1 MSNNKKACPA
11 KISVGGQALIE
22 GIMMQG
28 PKGAAMS
35 VRLPDGSIETEK
47 LEVKHIRDKFKPAG
61 WPIIRGIFNMVES
74 LLFGYKCMEK
84 SAVKAGLD
92 DDTNPEEMSKLDKW
106 LSDHFGPKMMAVITG
121 ISMVLGVVVGTL
133 IDIDGRLQRL
143 GDKLQ
148 KKNKEGEKSTFSQ
161 GFVTASLLFCV
172 GAMTIVGS
180 MNAGISGDN
189 QMLYTKS
196 VLDLISST
204 MLAASLG
211 VGVLVSAVFVLA
223 FQGGLVAL
231 SMILGSFLSDFA
243 IAELVCAGSVMITA
257 LGLNLIGVTKIKVAN
272 LLPALIFVPFV
283 CLAF

>member
-1 MSNNKKACPA
+1 MIEILHSFSGVFVNVLTV
-11 KISVGGQALIE
+11 ILGSSVGLLLKKQI
-22 GIMMQG
+22 
-28 PKGAAMS
+28 P
-35 VRLPDGSIETEK
+35 EK
-47 LEVKHIRDKFKPAG
+47 LTG
-61 WPIIRGIFNMVES
+61 
-74 LLFGYKCMEK
+74 
-84 SAVKAGLD
+84 AVMTAIGLC
-92 DDTNPEEMSKLDKW
+92 TIAI
-106 LSDHFGPKMMAVITG
+106 GVTG
-121 ISMVLGVVVGTL
+121 IIKGQNQLVMIISLVLGAVVGTL
-133 IDIDGRLQRL
+133 VDIDGKLQKI

-148 KKNKEGEKSTFSQ
+148 KKNKGGDKSTFSQ

-196 VLDLISST
+196 VLDLISSS

-211 VGVLVSAVFVLA
+211 MGVMVSAVFVLV

-231 SMILGSFLSDFA
+231 SMVLGSFLSEFA

-272 LLPALIFVPFV
+272 LLPGLIFVPFV
-283 CLAF
+283 CILFN